1 MLSRNARAGYLL
13 VGHHGKTPIRDNH
26 ESTTANL
33 AGVIHTRERNSSTD
47 RLLCQSTVQSNAAVV
62 LVESAMIP
70 PRTEII
76 LEGKLARSANS
87 KIGMIEPR
95 SGIDNDAR
103 QGISLARIVV
113 KPDQHRVVPLRVINM
128 SHSQIELAAGENIA
142 EFCPL
147 VESCSNVINTKPDVC
162 GAVGRELFKTFTDN
176 KISCTNFRMF
186 STRV

>member
-1 MLSRNARAGYLL
+1 MVARVAEKQQSLEARLAKAENTKTQAFSQRGGRRPPGPFYSC
-13 VGHHGKTPIRDNH
+13 GK
-26 ESTTANL
+26 
-33 AGVIHTRERNSSTD
+33 
-47 RLLCQSTVQSNAAVV
+47 
-62 LVESAMIP
+62 
-70 PRTEII
+70 
-76 LEGKLARSANS
+76 
-87 KIGMIEPR
+87 GMIEPS